1 MTQDKVLI
9 FDTTLRDGEQSAGIG
24 LTTTEK
30 LDIAKQLERLG
41 VDIIE
46 AGFAAS
52 SPGDFQAVKT
62 IAAEVRKPIIA
73 SLARCHPDDI
83 DSAWEA
89 IKDAEKP
96 RIHTFISSS
105 DVQIMHQLRRNPEEV
120 LDMAVASVERAKSY
134 CEDVEFSPMDAT
146 RTDIEYLYHLVEAA
160 IAAGA
165 TTVNIPDT
173 VGYTVPAEF
182 HERIRLIMESV
193 SNIDKA
199 VVSVHCHNDLGNAA
213 ANSIAAVQAG
223 ARQVEGCINGLG
235 ERAGNA
241 ALEEIIMTLETR
253 KDLLGVGTNIDTT
266 QIYRTSRIVSD
277 ITGFPVQ
284 PNKAIVGAN
293 AFRHASGIH
302 QDGVLKE
309 RTTFEIME
317 PESVGWPTQ
326 SLVLGKLSGRAGL
339 RARLEELG
347 YALDQEQL
355 NEAFEAFKDL
365 ADRKREV
372 NDADLEALMSDQ
384 RRTKS
389 EVAVY
394 TLDHVQVS
402 SGNHDIPTATVRL
415 TDQDGESVT
424 DAATG
429 TGPVDAVY
437 QAINRVIQV
446 PNKLTEFHVD
456 AVTEGIDAIGDVTI
470 RIEKDGDTYVGRGS
484 DTDIIVASAK
494 AYMNALNRL
503 LVIEE
508 AEEDKMELN
517 PEFVKQIKES
527 ENTPRDELLTHDE
540 AWEQYDKQQA

>member
-1 MTQDKVLI
+1 MLGPKVAI

-24 LTTTEK
+24 LTTEDK
-30 LDIAKQLERLG
+30 VDVALQLDRLG

-52 SPGDFQAVKT
+52 SPGDFEAVQT
-62 IAAEVRKPIIA
+62 IARQVRRPVIC
-73 SLARCHPDDI
+73 SLARCVPADI

-89 IKDAEKP
+89 IRDAEKP
-96 RIHTFISSS
+96 RIHVFISSS
-105 DVQIMHQLRRNPEEV
+105 DVQIWHQLRSDPEAV
-120 LDMAVASVERAKSY
+120 LNMAVTAVERAKKY
-134 CEDVEFSPMDAT
+134 CENVEFSPMDAT
-146 RTDIEYLYHLVEAA
+146 RTDRDYLYQILSSV
-160 IAAGA
+160 IDAGA

-173 VGYTVPAEF
+173 VGYSIPTEF
-182 HERIRLIMESV
+182 NRLISDVMQHV
-193 SNIDKA
+193 GNIDQS

-213 ANSIAAVQAG
+213 SNSVAAVEAG

-241 ALEEIIMTLETR
+241 SLEEVIMAIETR
-253 KDLLGVGTNIDTT
+253 KDLLGVTTNIDTT
-266 QIYRTSRIVSD
+266 QIYRTSRLVSD
-277 ITGFPVQ
+277 VTGFQVQ

-317 PESVGWPTQ
+317 PESVGWPSS

-339 RARLEELG
+339 RARLDALG
-347 YALDQEQL
+347 YQLDKDEIDT
-355 NEAFEAFKDL
+355 AFQVFKEL

-372 NDADLEALMSDQ
+372 TDADLEALMADQ
-384 RRTKS
+384 RRIKS
-389 EVAVY
+389 EDVMF
-394 TLDHVQVS
+394 TLEQVQVS
-402 SGNHDIPTATVRL
+402 CGDHEIPTATVRL
-415 TDQDGESVT
+415 TNSEGDTST

-437 QAINRVIQV
+437 QAINRLVQV
-446 PNKLTEFHVD
+446 PNTLIEFRVD
-456 AVTEGIDAIGDVTI
+456 AVTEGVDSIGDVTI
-470 RIEKDGDTYVGRGS
+470 RIQKDGNTYVGIGS

-503 LVIEE
+503 LAIERSQL
-508 AEEDKMELN
+508 AKAVHSTN
-517 PEFVKQIKES
+517 
-527 ENTPRDELLTHDE
+527 
-540 AWEQYDKQQA
+540 